1 MVQVERVDRYKR
13 QIDFRVVLTDDSDK
27 GKKPGKPFKGRH
39 NIGQARSSKAS
50 ERSPREKAE
59 KTLTRRKP
67 KKKSAQEK
75 KPSSEG
81 KVITKRP
88 KKNQRNK
95 GSR

>member
-1 MVQVERVDRYKR
+1 MVQVERVDRFKR
-13 QIDFRVVLTDDSDK
+13 QIDFRVVLADDRDK
-27 GKKPGKPFKGRH
+27 DKKPGKPFKGRDK
-39 NIGQARSSKAS
+39 IGQARSKKRS
-50 ERSPREKAE
+50 ERSSSEKAA

-75 KPSSEG
+75 KPSTEG